1 MGPKPHFEMGNA
13 DSWEGAAIVPITPVR
28 GSRPSEESETAT
40 IITTHHPF
48 LRAMERLI
56 PQS

>member
-1 MGPKPHFEMGNA
+1 MGNA